1 MIWNCL
7 PKDKVKYSLFEK
19 KEANFQKVGFF
30 NILFT

>member
-1 MIWNCL
+1 MIWNYL
-7 PKDKVKYSLFEK
+7 PKDKVKYGPFDK